1 MSINLSAVAVT
12 EFDSMVK
19 HAYANAGLLKNAV
32 TLRNNVVGDTYKF
45 RRMGKGLANQKA
57 SSADV
62 TPMNVGHEFKTATLA
77 NWNAPEFTDIF
88 DAQEVNFDEKQELAS
103 TIAGALGRRCDQLVI
118 DAMDASTPLTTAVPA
133 GGTNLT
139 IAKVNSAQVELR
151 DQGVPNTELFAVIEA
166 GGLVTDFTGGHNHT
180 QSGNIVASR
189 ESQLEKIALW
199 NKFWNK
205 NCVAIGLASGFLE
218 PVESTAIHLI
228 MSAVLRLMRLFPHDE
243 ISQSNIDEYNRQ
255 YDNEMERIR
264 DFIIL
269 HYKATER
276 EDTPFWSYCKQ
287 MDIPD
292 TLAHR
297 IKLFKDTARVCI
309 TDTELFRIDSWTQ
322 VMIGQRIIPEN
333 YHQIVDMM
341 SDEELNRFLSGLK
354 NDVSKKVAQMPTH
367 QEFINQYCKAQP
379 I

>member
-88 DAQEVNFDEKQELAS
+88 DAQDVNFDEKQELAS

-118 DAMDASTPLTTAVPA
+118 DAMDASTPLTTAVAA

-139 IAKVNSAQVELR
+139 IAKVSDAQVELR

-166 GGLVTDFTGGHNHT
+166 GGLGGLLADEKAT
-180 QSGNIVASR
+180 SSDYQAIKALVSGEINTLV
-189 ESQLEKIALW
+189 
-199 NKFWNK
+199 
-205 NCVAIGLASGFLE
+205 GF
-218 PVESTAIHLI
+218 
-228 MSAVLRLMRLFPHDE
+228 
-243 ISQSNIDEYNRQ
+243 Q
-255 YDNEMERIR
+255 
-264 DFIIL
+264 FIIL
-269 HYKATER
+269 ETRAEGGLTE
-276 EDTPFWSYCKQ
+276 
-287 MDIPD
+287 
-292 TLAHR
+292 A
-297 IKLFKDTARVCI
+297 ANVV
-309 TDTELFRIDSWTQ
+309 DSWFF
-322 VMIGQRIIPEN
+322 QRPAVGLAVGIDMKTEINYVPEKTSWLTN
-333 YHQIVDMM
+333 GMLKAGSVVR
-341 SDEELNRFLSGLK
+341 DEGGL
-354 NDVSKKVAQMPTH
+354 VKV
-367 QEFINQYCKAQP
+367 QYDKTA
-379 I
+379 

>member
-88 DAQEVNFDEKQELAS
+88 DAQEVNFDEKQELAT

-166 GGLVTDFTGGHNHT
+166 GGLGGLLNDEKAT
-180 QSGNIVASR
+180 SGDYQAI
-189 ESQLEKIALW
+189 KAL
-199 NKFWNK
+199 
-205 NCVAIGLASGFLE
+205 VSG
-218 PVESTAIHLI
+218 
-228 MSAVLRLMRLFPHDE
+228 E
-243 ISQSNIDEYNRQ
+243 INTLVGFQ
-255 YDNEMERIR
+255 
-264 DFIIL
+264 FIIL
-269 HYKATER
+269 ETRAEGGLTEAAN
-276 EDTPFWSYCKQ
+276 
-287 MDIPD
+287 I
-292 TLAHR
+292 
-297 IKLFKDTARVCI
+297 V
-309 TDTELFRIDSWTQ
+309 DSWFF
-322 VMIGQRIIPEN
+322 QRPSVGLAVGIDMKTEINYVPEKTSWLTN
-333 YHQIVDMM
+333 GMLKAGSVVR
-341 SDEELNRFLSGLK
+341 DEGGL
-354 NDVSKKVAQMPTH
+354 VKV
-367 QEFINQYCKAQP
+367 QYDKTA
-379 I
+379 

>member
-88 DAQEVNFDEKQELAS
+88 DAQDVNFDEKQELAS

-118 DAMDASTPLTTAVPA
+118 DAMDASTPLTTAVAA

-139 IAKVNSAQVELR
+139 IAKVSDAQVELR

-166 GGLVTDFTGGHNHT
+166 GGLGGLLADEKAT
-180 QSGNIVASR
+180 SSDYQAIKALVSGEINTLV
-189 ESQLEKIALW
+189 
-199 NKFWNK
+199 
-205 NCVAIGLASGFLE
+205 GF
-218 PVESTAIHLI
+218 
-228 MSAVLRLMRLFPHDE
+228 
-243 ISQSNIDEYNRQ
+243 Q
-255 YDNEMERIR
+255 
-264 DFIIL
+264 FIIL
-269 HYKATER
+269 ETRAEGGLTEAAN
-276 EDTPFWSYCKQ
+276 
-287 MDIPD
+287 I
-292 TLAHR
+292 
-297 IKLFKDTARVCI
+297 V
-309 TDTELFRIDSWTQ
+309 DSWFF
-322 VMIGQRIIPEN
+322 QRPSVGLAVGIDMKTEINYVPEKTSWLTN
-333 YHQIVDMM
+333 GMLKAGSVVR
-341 SDEELNRFLSGLK
+341 DEGGL
-354 NDVSKKVAQMPTH
+354 VKV
-367 QEFINQYCKAQP
+367 QYDKTA
-379 I
+379 

>member
-118 DAMDASTPLTTAVPA
+118 DAMDASTPLTTAVAA
-133 GGTNLT
+133 GGANLT
-139 IAKVNSAQVELR
+139 IAKVNDAQVELR

-166 GGLVTDFTGGHNHT
+166 GGLGGLLNDEKAT
-180 QSGNIVASR
+180 SGDYQAI
-189 ESQLEKIALW
+189 KAL
-199 NKFWNK
+199 
-205 NCVAIGLASGFLE
+205 VSG
-218 PVESTAIHLI
+218 
-228 MSAVLRLMRLFPHDE
+228 E
-243 ISQSNIDEYNRQ
+243 INTLVGFQ
-255 YDNEMERIR
+255 
-264 DFIIL
+264 FIIL
-269 HYKATER
+269 ETRAEGGLTEAAN
-276 EDTPFWSYCKQ
+276 
-287 MDIPD
+287 I
-292 TLAHR
+292 
-297 IKLFKDTARVCI
+297 V
-309 TDTELFRIDSWTQ
+309 DSWFF
-322 VMIGQRIIPEN
+322 QRPAVGLAVGIDMKTEINYVPEKTSWLTN
-333 YHQIVDMM
+333 GMLKAGSVVR
-341 SDEELNRFLSGLK
+341 DEGGL
-354 NDVSKKVAQMPTH
+354 VKV
-367 QEFINQYCKAQP
+367 QYDKTA
-379 I
+379 

>member
-88 DAQEVNFDEKQELAS
+88 DAQEVNFDEKQELAT

-166 GGLVTDFTGGHNHT
+166 GGLGGLLNDEKAT
-180 QSGNIVASR
+180 SGDYQAI
-189 ESQLEKIALW
+189 KAL
-199 NKFWNK
+199 
-205 NCVAIGLASGFLE
+205 VSG
-218 PVESTAIHLI
+218 
-228 MSAVLRLMRLFPHDE
+228 E
-243 ISQSNIDEYNRQ
+243 INTLVGFQ
-255 YDNEMERIR
+255 
-264 DFIIL
+264 FIIL
-269 HYKATER
+269 ETRAEGGLTEAAN
-276 EDTPFWSYCKQ
+276 
-287 MDIPD
+287 I
-292 TLAHR
+292 
-297 IKLFKDTARVCI
+297 V
-309 TDTELFRIDSWTQ
+309 DSWFF
-322 VMIGQRIIPEN
+322 QRPAVGLAVGIDMKTEIN
-333 YHQIVDMM
+333 YVPQKTSWLTNGMLKAGSVVR
-341 SDEELNRFLSGLK
+341 DEGGL
-354 NDVSKKVAQMPTH
+354 VKV
-367 QEFINQYCKAQP
+367 QYDKTA
-379 I
+379 